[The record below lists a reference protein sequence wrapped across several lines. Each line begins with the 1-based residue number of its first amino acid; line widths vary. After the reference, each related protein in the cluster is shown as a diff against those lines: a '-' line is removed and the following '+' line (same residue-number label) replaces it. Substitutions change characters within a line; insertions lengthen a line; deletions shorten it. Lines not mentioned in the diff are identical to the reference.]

1 MSKTNTQADV
11 SLDGHTKADSIRV
24 EPAKVEPIRFETS
37 KTEPMQTKDEQLKNE
52 QSKNDGPKVLE
63 TELPIED
70 PIDGFT
76 EKSAAGNPQGAVT
89 GGTESELQKLRSE
102 RDDLFDRLARL
113 QAEFDNYRKR
123 AAKERDD
130 FRDFA
135 VSDAVRVLL
144 PVMDSFNLALKNASA
159 KPEDLRKGV
168 DLIYKQLQDVLQ
180 KLNVERIPAQGE
192 LFDPR
197 VHEAIEMV
205 ESDAAPDQHVLEELQ
220 PGYRIKGRLLRPAM
234 VRVAKKVG

>member
-1 MSKTNTQADV
+1 MSKTNGRAEV
-11 SLDGHTKADSIRV
+11 SLDDRLKKDDQLKA
-24 EPAKVEPIRFETS
+24 EQAKAEQV
-37 KTEPMQTKDEQLKNE
+37 KTKDEQLKSE
-52 QSKNDGPKVLE
+52 SQRETLE
-63 TELPIED
+63 NELPAAD
-70 PIDGFT
+70 PADGFE
-76 EKSAAGNPQGAVT
+76 EKSGNSPGPMAVT
-89 GGTESELQKLRSE
+89 AESEEQKLRSE
-102 RDDLFDRLARL
+102 RNDLFDRLARL

-123 AAKERDD
+123 AAKENAD

-135 VSDAVRVLL
+135 VSDAARALL

-168 DLIYKQLQDVLQ
+168 ELIYKQLQDVLQ
-180 KLNVERIPAQGE
+180 RLNVERIPSQGE
-192 LFDPR
+192 PFDPR

-205 ESDAAPDQHVLEELQ
+205 ESDAAPDEHVLEELQ